1 MAYDLE
7 EQEQLDAIKA
17 WWRANGNKVLSVVA
31 AAAIAYAGVQGW
43 KIYQHKQS
51 AGASAQYQLLTK
63 TSIKDT
69 KTVKAIAGDLMDNY
83 SATPY
88 AGRAALTAAKA
99 NYQDNDSKTAIAQLE
114 WAVKHAQEEP
124 VKAIA
129 LLQLASIQFEEKQ
142 YDAALK
148 TLSEKHDAAFDGLFA
163 DLKGDV
169 LAAQGKKS
177 EAKSA
182 YTEALTKLDPQGRYH
197 LYTQHKLEA
206 LGS

>member
-7 EQEQLDAIKA
+7 EQEQLDAMKA
-17 WWRANGNKVLSVVA
+17 WWRANGNKVLSVIAVA
-31 AAAIAYAGVQGW
+31 AIVYASIQGW

-63 TSIKDT
+63 TDAKDT
-69 KTVKAIAGDLMDNY
+69 KSIKAIAGDLMDNY
-83 SATPY
+83 SSTPY

-99 NYQDNDSKTAIAQLE
+99 NYQDSDSKTALAQLE
-114 WAVKHAQEEP
+114 WAVKNAKEEP

-129 LLQLASIQFEEKQ
+129 LLQMAAIQFEEKQ

-169 LAAQGKKS
+169 LSAQGKKV

-182 YTEALTKLDPQGRYH
+182 YIEALTKLDPQGRYH
-197 LYTQHKLEA
+197 FYTQHKLEA

>member
-17 WWRANGNKVLSVVA
+17 WWRANGNKVLSVIA
-31 AAAIAYAGVQGW
+31 AAAVAYAGVQGW
-43 KIYQHKQS
+43 KIYQHKQA
-51 AGASAQYQLLTK
+51 AGASAQYQVLIK
-63 TSIKDT
+63 TDVKDT
-69 KTVKAIAGDLMDNY
+69 KTIKAVAGELMDNY
-83 SATPY
+83 SSTPY
-88 AGRAALTAAKA
+88 AGRAALAAAKA
-99 NYQDNDSKTAIAQLE
+99 NYHDSDSKTAVAQLE
-114 WAVKHAQEEP
+114 WAISKAKEES
-124 VKAIA
+124 VRAIA
-129 LLQLASIQFEEKQ
+129 LLQLAAIHFEEKQ

-169 LAAQGKKS
+169 LVAQGKQA
-177 EAKSA
+177 EAKAA

>member
-17 WWRANGNKVLSVVA
+17 WWRANGNKVLSVIA
-31 AAAIAYAGVQGW
+31 AAAVVYAGIQGW

-51 AGASAQYQLLTK
+51 AGASAQYQVLTR
-63 TSIKDT
+63 TDAKDT
-69 KTVKAIAGDLMDNY
+69 KTIKAIAGELMDNY
-83 SATPY
+83 SSTPY
-88 AGRAALTAAKA
+88 AGRAALAAAKA
-99 NYQDNDSKTAIAQLE
+99 NYHDNDSKTAVAQLE
-114 WAVKHAQEEP
+114 WAISKAKEES
-124 VKAIA
+124 VRAIA
-129 LLQLASIQFEEKQ
+129 LLQLAAIHFEEKQ

-169 LAAQGKKS
+169 LVAQGKKA
-177 EAKSA
+177 EAKAA
-182 YTEALTKLDPQGRYH
+182 YTEALAKLDPQGRYH